1 MKNKNFVR
9 SSKCSLKYNNPLKK
23 IQLNILLK
31 EYNKCLNI
39 YIEFLWNSH
48 SEGNIIKS
56 KFLKKDHP
64 EIDTFLSARILN
76 SCINQ
81 ASSVVRSRI
90 EQIKTYQ
97 QILNNLS
104 DTINPT
110 QRQLDYKSAL
120 AERINNC
127 NKTPVVSKL
136 EMRIDSKNSKID
148 LSPTIKAFD
157 LVVDLMC
164 LGTNKFSLLT
174 KKHKHFNSLLS
185 KGKLLNGI
193 TVTENYIQFNFEFEK
208 KINKNNK
215 SIGIDLGICSCLT
228 TSDNEQISSNDK
240 GKPYHE
246 IMKEIVRKRK
256 GSKAFNKKLKERNNC
271 SNYCVNQLDWNNI
284 SEICIEDIKNL
295 RKCKKTNKIRRHWN
309 YRFILDS
316 LERISE
322 LNNVYLNKK
331 NPMFT
336 SQRCSSCGYVNSS
349 NRKEEMFLCLFCGFA
364 TNADYNASINLK
376 ENLYPI
382 KRNEIPAERKFFWD
396 SSGIRLSG
404 EEFEAPL
411 FKNKI

>member
-1 MKNKNFVR
+1 M
-9 SSKCSLKYNNPLKK
+9 KYNNPLKK
-23 IQLNILLK
+23 IQLNILLQ
-31 EYNKCLNI
+31 EYNRCLNI
-39 YIEFLWNSH
+39 YIEFLWNSYTN
-48 SEGNIIKS
+48 GNKIKS
-56 KFLKKDHP
+56 KFLKEDQP
-64 EIDTFLSARILN
+64 NVDTFLSARIKN

-81 ASSVVRSRI
+81 ASSVVCSRI
-90 EQIKTYQ
+90 EQIQTYKKTLDN
-97 QILNNLS
+97 INES
-104 DTINPT
+104 INPT
-110 QRQLDYKSAL
+110 QKQLNYKSL
-120 AERINNC
+120 LIERINNC
-127 NKTPVVSKL
+127 NKVPVVSKL

-148 LSPTIKAFD
+148 LHPTTKSFD
-157 LVVDLMC
+157 LVVELMC
-164 LGTNKFSLLT
+164 LGIEKFSLVT
-174 KKHKHFNSLLS
+174 KKHKQFNDLHL

-193 TVTENYIQFNFEFEK
+193 TITENYIQFNFEFEK
-208 KINKNNK
+208 KLNTNNK

-256 GSKAFNKKLKERNNC
+256 GSKSFNKKLKERNNC

-336 SQRCSSCGYVNSS
+336 SQRCSSCGYVNKS
-349 NRKEEMFLCLFCGFA
+349 NRNEEMFLCLFCGFA

-376 ENLYPI
+376 ENLYPF
-382 KRNEIPAERKFFWD
+382 KRSEIPAERKFFWN